1 MGKKKEEYYGIYFN
15 DEIPKKDKLNKYSKE
30 VEVKFEGEA
39 YIIERDDDNEIVEK
53 IKLEN
58 NDKLRKEKDYEI
70 EFINSKAQTYNL
82 KVRIETNYLFI
93 LLLLFLLGFL
103 LGLLL
108 AKPTDFENSPLKRFY
123 DYINISVLQ
132 LDIEQEKEEKIIDRK
147 PKKNYDFEVTFDNIS
162 SDELNLIDTISAKAL
177 AENKIA
183 PGVKGSFGIN
193 ISTLKS
199 TVDMSYKIQFEDITS
214 EKPTNMKFKVRG
226 SNHTYS
232 TLQEL
237 ENDLQGNIR
246 KKSKMNIIIDWEWAY
261 ETGTDENTIEENDIK
276 DTLDGKELN
285 SYKFKINV
293 IGEEVM

>member
-1 MGKKKEEYYGIYFN
+1 MGKKKDKYYGIYFN
-15 DEIPKKDKLNKYSKE
+15 DKIPKIDKINKYNKE
-30 VEVKFEGEA
+30 VELKFEGKA
-39 YIIERDDDNEIVEK
+39 YIIERDDDNEVVEK
-53 IKLEN
+53 IKFEN

-162 SDELNLIDTISAKAL
+162 SDELNLIDTISAKVL

-199 TVDMSYKIQFEDITS
+199 TVDMSYKIQFEDVTRD
-214 EKPTNMKFKVRG
+214 KPTNMIFKVRG
-226 SNHTYS
+226 SNHTYK

-237 ENDLQGNIR
+237 ENDLYGSIR
-246 KKSKMNIIIDWEWAY
+246 KRTTQQIIIDWEWNY
-261 ETGTDENTIEENDIK
+261 ETGNDEKSIEENDLK
-276 DTLDGKELN
+276 DTIEGKSLQ